1 MVGAPTGE
9 LVISQH
15 DLNGKALMRIVEGG
29 VEPHAFI
36 PKMIA
41 LWRAGSFPFDKLI
54 ETFPLSQ
61 INEAEQSSLSGLVIK
76 PVLVPDEYF
85 AKQSNS
91 RIVQYKTGV

>member
-15 DLNGKALMRIVEGG
+15 DLNGKALRRIVEGG
-29 VEPHAFI
+29 VEPHEFI

-54 ETFPLSQ
+54 ETFPLSH

-76 PVLVPDEYF
+76 PVLVPDEYL
-85 AKQSNS
+85 
-91 RIVQYKTGV
+91 G